1 MQSYLHGP
9 RTEMEKLALD
19 VDYISYC
26 QLVLITYTLTALFLY
41 NTHQSAVVTTPLL
54 KVRI

>member
-1 MQSYLHGP
+1 
-9 RTEMEKLALD
+9 MEKLALD